1 MSGVLAGGRSLL
13 EKIAVRA
20 SPAWVAFSCS
30 LVLSLI
36 SVYGDTLNRDG
47 MLYVDTARIFIE
59 DGFKGA
65 TSTFNWPF
73 LPMLMAVVSQASGLS
88 LEVSGYLISALF
100 MAGACGFLVASA
112 SRMFPEAV
120 WPICLVVLALPGF
133 NEYRDELL
141 REYGCWFFLMLS
153 FWLAL
158 HWADVPRWPMA
169 LAVQISLVMAAL
181 FRPEALAFFST
192 LILWQT
198 FSAPTGERWRRVL
211 QIGGLPL
218 LGLATL
224 VALYVTGN
232 LGSGR
237 LAGELGRMSPE
248 RFNAKALAMAP
259 ALIEYARDQVR
270 TILFFGSLAIIP
282 VKFIVK
288 MGIFIAPL
296 AYAFSGHTVRTTL
309 GRNPLFVWAFLA
321 HLLVLAVFVLDLQF
335 LAGRYAGL
343 LIAFAAPLTGYG
355 LWRLMKRFPRWTIPM
370 VALSLLVM
378 IGNVVT
384 LAPAKLHHVEAGAW
398 LAKNIKEE
406 SPRIYIESPRAA
418 YYAGW
423 RFSARPS
430 SKNRSN
436 LELDLTQNKY
446 DLVVLEVSRKEPDI
460 EPWLRSHGLH
470 KVTGFLH
477 PNGDAVIIARPGT
490 GDGQARPLS
499 TPDMREKTGSIE

>member
-13 EKIAVRA
+13 EKIAGRS
-20 SPAWVAFSCS
+20 SPAWVAFFGS

-36 SVYGDTLNRDG
+36 SIYDDTLNRDG
-47 MLYVDTARIFIE
+47 MLYVDTARIFVE
-59 DGFKGA
+59 HGFTGA

-73 LPMLMAVVSQASGLS
+73 LPMLMALVSQAGGLS

-100 MAGACGFLVASA
+100 MAGTCGLLVASS
-112 SRMFPEAV
+112 SRMFHEAA

-141 REYGCWFFLMLS
+141 REYGCWFFVMLS

-158 HWADVPRWPMA
+158 RWADAPRWPLA
-169 LAVQISLVMAAL
+169 LAVQLSLVMAAL
-181 FRPEALAFFST
+181 FRPEALAFFPA
-192 LILWQT
+192 LILWQI
-198 FSAPTGERWRRVL
+198 FDAPVGGRWRRVL

-218 LGLATL
+218 LGLAAL

-237 LAGELGRMSPE
+237 LAGDLGRLSPE

-259 ALIEYARDQVR
+259 AFIEYARDQAR
-270 TILFFGSLAIIP
+270 TILFFGSLALIP
-282 VKFIVK
+282 VKFFVK
-288 MGIFIAPL
+288 MGIFILPL
-296 AYAFSGHTVRTTL
+296 AYSFNGHTIRTTL

-321 HLLVLAVFVLDLQF
+321 HLLILAVFVLDLQF

-343 LIAFAAPLTGYG
+343 LLVFAAPLTGFG
-355 LWRLMKRFPRWTIPM
+355 LWRLMQRFPRWTIPM

-398 LAKNIKEE
+398 LAKNVKE
-406 SPRIYIESPRAA
+406 SPRVYVESGRAA

-423 RFSARPS
+423 RYAP
-430 SKNRSN
+430 NRASMDRSQ
-436 LELDLTQNKY
+436 LKEALRQGEY
-446 DLVVLEVSRKEPDI
+446 DLVVLEVSRKEPEI
-460 EPWLRSHGLH
+460 TPWLESAGLIELRRF
-470 KVTGFLH
+470 VH
-477 PNGDAVIIARPGT
+477 PSREAVIVAEPKGGR
-490 GDGQARPLS
+490 
-499 TPDMREKTGSIE
+499 